1 MPLLPWVDFS
11 SGYFQRAA
19 HLLPRQGTVK
29 PWKLNQN
36 YLSDLVAMR
45 FGAVDDGVLEFSGA
59 ERSASPAATEAI
71 ADRSPADADIR

>member
-1 MPLLPWVDFS
+1 
-11 SGYFQRAA
+11 
-19 HLLPRQGTVK
+19 LLPRQGAVK

-45 FGAVDDGVLEFSGA
+45 FGAVDDGILRFSGA
-59 ERSASPAATEAI
+59 ERSASPATTEAI